1 MIAQA
6 IVERGMLE
14 GISKGLMDIKYAVE
28 ARLGEG
34 NAKWLL
40 LAMVCLLLF
49 WALRR
54 RR

>member
-14 GISKGLMDIKYAVE
+14 GISNGLMRIKYAVE
-28 ARLGEG
+28 DRVGEG
-34 NAKWLL
+34 NGKWLL
-40 LAMVCLLLF
+40 LAMVCLVLF
-49 WALRR
+49 WSLRR